1 MKRKRITERI
11 LAFMLSFALV
21 LGMVPMEGLSVIVKA
36 QESTEVTDSAI
47 MPAFE
52 QSETVDGV
60 TVTVKAE
67 EGVFPERAGLSVS
80 KVSKEDTKEA
90 EEAVLEEREDYAN
103 VAAAYTFDIKVLDT
117 DGNELQP
124 ENEKS
129 VQVSF
134 AMAEV
139 EDKNL
144 ETKVYHI
151 SKNKKGNLKA
161 EKLDVQT
168 DGDTAIAETDGFS
181 LYTVEF
187 TYNNLQYVMNG
198 DGSIALSEIL
208 DKVVL

>member
-60 TVTVKAE
+60 TVTVTAE

-90 EEAVLEEREDYAN
+90 EEAVSEEREDYAN
-103 VAAAYTFDIKVLDT
+103 VAASYTFDIKVLDT

-144 ETKVYHI
+144 ETQVYHI
-151 SKNKKGNLKA
+151 
-161 EKLDVQT
+161 
-168 DGDTAIAETDGFS
+168 
-181 LYTVEF
+181 
-187 TYNNLQYVMNG
+187 
-198 DGSIALSEIL
+198 
-208 DKVVL
+208 